1 MIFCQT
7 CYYTTLKICLLILIK
22 QTMVKPTLKLTAT
35 ATCNE
40 FGTVGK
46 CRGLRYFPAGL
57 RSFYPFGP
65 PLVGSFPSIFFH
77 YHGDKYAAMARSH
90 YFLRSLPFPSGRSS
104 PEPSLSA
111 ASPTHLNTLRPL
123 PVSDRDHPPANVTG
137 GTPITH
143 PTPLVDAHRPFVTD
157 PDGRAAWSVTVSER
171 PRPRGADAEAAR
183 YRRTRAKKKN
193 RPRSASTR

>member
-65 PLVGSFPSIFFH
+65 PLVGFFPSIFFH

-90 YFLRSLPFPSGRSS
+90 YFLPSLPFPSGRSS
-104 PEPSLSA
+104 LEPSLSA
-111 ASPTHLNTLRPL
+111 ASPTHLNTFPTPPCLGPR
-123 PVSDRDHPPANVTG
+123 PPAGERNRRHSD
-137 GTPITH
+137 PPPH
-143 PTPLVDAHRPFVTD
+143 PTRGCSP
-157 PDGRAAWSVTVSER
+157 TVR
-171 PRPRGADAEAAR
+171 H
-183 YRRTRAKKKN
+183 
-193 RPRSASTR
+193 